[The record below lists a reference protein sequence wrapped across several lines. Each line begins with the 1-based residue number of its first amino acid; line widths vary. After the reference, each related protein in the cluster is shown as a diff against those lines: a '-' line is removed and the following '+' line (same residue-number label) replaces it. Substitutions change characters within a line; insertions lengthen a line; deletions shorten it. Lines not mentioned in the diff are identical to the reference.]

1 MSTVGGVS
9 GGGQPVDPRV
19 ADRLARLGR
28 AAKQLEGLFVQQMFA
43 AMRETVPHDGIV
55 DGGNGEEM
63 FTSMFDQKLAEGAPE
78 QWQHGLSDAIV
89 ARLRGRLEP
98 PAPTA
103 PDGPAAPLTHNPQ
116 PLSHL
121 STPNRP

>member
-1 MSTVGGVS
+1 MSSVGGVS
-9 GGGQPVDPRV
+9 GGGAPVDPRV

-63 FTSMFDQKLAEGAPE
+63 FTSMFDQKLAEGAPQ
-78 QWQHGLSDAIV
+78 QWQHGLSEAIV
-89 ARLRGRLEP
+89 ARLRGRVEP
-98 PAPTA
+98 SVPAPS
-103 PDGPAAPLTHNPQ
+103 DTHTSQ
-116 PLSHL
+116 PGSHL
-121 STPNRP
+121 SPPDRP